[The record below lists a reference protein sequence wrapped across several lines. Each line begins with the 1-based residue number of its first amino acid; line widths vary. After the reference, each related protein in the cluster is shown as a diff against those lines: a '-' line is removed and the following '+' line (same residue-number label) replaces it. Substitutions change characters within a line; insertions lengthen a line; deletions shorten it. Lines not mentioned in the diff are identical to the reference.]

1 MMPHMHFSY
10 FRFYWLS
17 VSPNFIFAGTTP
29 TMLRYLFMVVEE
41 LVNFFDV
48 NYASTGV
55 TNPNNTVIPTH
66 MLPLRTGNGVSKSLA
81 SDLENKVKT
90 TQVAMT
96 FMGQEDV
103 VREVFCSRA
112 MPLS

>member
-1 MMPHMHFSY
+1 
-10 FRFYWLS
+10 
-17 VSPNFIFAGTTP
+17 
-29 TMLRYLFMVVEE
+29 MLVEE

-48 NYASTGV
+48 NYANSGV
-55 TNPNNTVIPTH
+55 PNPNNTVVPTAL
-66 MLPLRTGNGVSKSLA
+66 LPLRTGNGLSKNLA

-90 TQVAMT
+90 TQVAMS

-112 MPLS
+112 LPEPQRLQAKGIVLVAYKHSVGA